1 MKGLFFILSLLV
13 LSDSLAN
20 VITFSKA
27 LYIPGEYFSLMN
39 FTYDVGKIDDYL
51 DVDIKYQLAQVKIDK
66 YR

>member
-1 MKGLFFILSLLV
+1 MKGLFFTLSLLV